1 MLVISVPPFLSKIC
15 FVYFSGGIL
24 SVNYFHT
31 KGHFYNNYP
40 KFVVEILRTLM
51 HSAVDVS
58 LSLVTDI

>member
-1 MLVISVPPFLSKIC
+1 VLVISVPPPVSKMC

-31 KGHFYNNYP
+31 NEHCYNNYP